1 MDINLFDEFFQST
14 YERIFKYV
22 NRRIA
27 WDAEDVVNDIYVI
40 AWKRK
45 ASMPVLPDEQIL
57 WLYAIGRRVIANKIR
72 WKSRLDSF
80 NRLHKPLLHATDG
93 GAEESD
99 SLIMD
104 ILVQLPANLRE
115 PLLLVE
121 WEGLSVRDAAKL
133 LKISESAM
141 TKRLHAARE
150 LFARKYSNLAQSEI
164 A

>member
-1 MDINLFDEFFQST
+1 VDNKLFDEFFLST
-14 YERIFKYV
+14 YERLFKYV
-22 NRRIA
+22 NRRIS

-45 ASMPVLPDEQIL
+45 TSLPAMPDEQIL

-72 WKSRLDSF
+72 WKKRLDSF
-80 NRLHKPLLHATDG
+80 NLLNKPLIHAAGDR
-93 GAEESD
+93 AEDSN

-104 ILVQLPANLRE
+104 ILVELPTNLRE

-121 WEGLSVRDAAKL
+121 WEGLSVGDAAKL
-133 LKISESAM
+133 LKITESAM
-141 TKRLHAARE
+141 TKRLHTARE
-150 LFARKYSNLAQSEI
+150 LLARKYSDLARSEF